1 MKAQQPDDLNLST
14 NTTQQPVLDFQ
25 RTDDPDWHWL
35 EKHDAP
41 QVKHFLNAANQSF
54 DQWFKPLEGL
64 AERLYQG
71 QLARRELAV
80 KGLPSA
86 LDHFTLWSEI
96 AADADHPVW
105 WRHPNGNPGASECFF
120 DIQARASAHGFFD
133 IGDMALSPDENW
145 LAWSEDTQGNETY
158 DVWLKH
164 LPDGT
169 PKKLLGDVGPELCWA
184 EDNRTLLFTRFDAT
198 QRPDSLWRLPLVLEP
213 QAPQGGE
220 ATLMLREDDSEFWMS
235 LGKTRSRQWLLLEN
249 ASKDTSETWLVP
261 ASTPDTPPRC
271 FLPREAG
278 VEYGV
283 DHRPGHFYILH
294 NRDAGH
300 FCLDRIDES
309 AVVQGLD
316 AKAGASTERL
326 IAHREDTTLEGID
339 AFAWGL
345 AISERDHEQAQTRIR
360 IIDYDADHQVQH
372 DRYLALPE
380 TPCSQVS
387 GDNPHF
393 NSRDFKL
400 AEESFTQPPGWF
412 EVDLDSGQRRLLRRL
427 PVHGDLQ
434 PEQLTSRRL
443 WVRSHDGE
451 NIPVSVVSRTDLS
464 DQPLPTLLYGY
475 GAYGEELD
483 PWFSIT
489 RLELLNRGVAFAV
502 AHVRGGG
509 ECGEPW
515 YQAGK
520 LEHKTNSFHDF
531 IAARDGLVAAG
542 ISQADRIVAYGSS
555 AGGLLVAASL
565 NMDAS
570 GFCGAVLD
578 VPFVDV
584 LRTMQNPE
592 LPLTTAEYS
601 EWGNPGDPDVQRRIH
616 GYSPLDNLPPC
627 LPQPQRPWPPV
638 LIEGS
643 WHDTRVAYWEPA
655 KLYARLCQ
663 LEHSPSATHPILLRT
678 DMDTGHSGASGRF
691 QAWRDSARQ
700 DAFILWALGCAE
712 QETPHSAPA
721 P

>member
-1 MKAQQPDDLNLST
+1 MKAQQPDDLKRPAPST
-14 NTTQQPVLDFQ
+14 QTSCADFFRQ
-25 RTDDPDWHWL
+25 DDPRWLWL
-35 EKHDAP
+35 EQRNDPA
-41 QVKHFLNAANQSF
+41 VKHFLETASNAF
-54 DQWFKPLEGL
+54 DHWFTPLENL
-64 AERLYQG
+64 AEHLYQG
-71 QLARRELAV
+71 NLKRRELAV
-80 KGLPSA
+80 KGLPTT
-86 LDHFTLWSEI
+86 LDHFTLWSEVS
-96 AADADHPVW
+96 ADADHPVW
-105 WRHPNGNPGASECFF
+105 WRYPNGKPDARECFF
-120 DIQARASAHGFFD
+120 DIQARAAGQTFFD

-145 LAWSEDTQGNETY
+145 LAWSEDTQGDETF
-158 DVWLKH
+158 DVWLKS

-169 PKKLLGDVGPELCWA
+169 AVQLLSNVGPELCWA
-184 EDNRTLLFTRFDAT
+184 EDNTTLLFTRFDAT
-198 QRPDSLWRLPLVLEP
+198 QRPDSLWRLPLALGSGQPE
-213 QAPQGGE
+213 GGE
-220 ATLMLREDDSEFWMS
+220 PALMLREDDSEFWMS
-235 LGKTRSRQWLLLEN
+235 LGKTRSRQWLLLES

-261 ASTPDTPPRC
+261 ASAPDTPPRC
-271 FLPREAG
+271 FIERQAG
-278 VEYGV
+278 VEYGL
-283 DHRPGHFYILH
+283 DHRPGHFYLLH

-300 FCLDRIDES
+300 FCLDRIDET
-309 AVVQGLD
+309 
-316 AKAGASTERL
+316 ASDTNNAERL
-326 IAHREDTTLEGID
+326 IAHRDDTTLDGID

-345 AISERDHEQAQTRIR
+345 AISERDHRQAQTRIR
-360 IIDYDADHQVQH
+360 IIELDADHRIQSDQ
-372 DRYLALPE
+372 RLALPE
-380 TPCSQVS
+380 MPSSQVL

-393 NSRDFKL
+393 DSRL
-400 AEESFTQPPGWF
+400 LRLGEESFTQPPSWF
-412 EVDLDSGQRRLLRRL
+412 ELDLDSGQRRLLRRL

-434 PEQLTSRRL
+434 PEQLVSRRL
-443 WVRSHDGE
+443 WVSSHDGQQ
-451 NIPVSVVSRTDLS
+451 IPVSVVCRADLS

-483 PWFSIT
+483 PWFSIA

-531 IAARDGLVAAG
+531 LAARDGLVSAG
-542 ISQADRIVAYGSS
+542 MAEAGRIVAYGAS

-584 LRTMQNPE
+584 LRTMNNPE

-601 EWGNPGDPDVQRRIH
+601 EWGNPSDPDVHQRIA
-616 GYSPLDNLPPC
+616 GYSPLDNLLPP
-627 LPQPQRPWPPV
+627 PPHQSSHARHSWPPV

-663 LEHSPSATHPILLRT
+663 LQPSSSATHPILLRT
-678 DMDTGHSGASGRF
+678 DMDTGHGGASGRF
-691 QAWRDSARQ
+691 QAWRDTARQ
-700 DAFILWALGCAE
+700 DAFILWALGCSE
-712 QETPHSAPA
+712 QETPRSEPA